1 MFVRHLLVLYWLKLL
16 ATRNFNVVTGVEAS
30 MARLNA
36 CLACKN
42 NVLAKKAK
50 KKERMERA
58 DCCLASMQMST
69 VGFALSVDWAQN
81 QQLELDAAM
90 YSILTVSR
98 RYFKR
103 NGSPQG

>member
-1 MFVRHLLVLYWLKLL
+1 
-16 ATRNFNVVTGVEAS
+16 

-42 NVLAKKAK
+42 NVLAQKAK

-69 VGFALSVDWAQN
+69 VGFALLVDWAQN
-81 QQLELDAAM
+81 QQSELDAAM

-103 NGSPQG
+103 NGSPQE